1 MKGMSR
7 GHRSNSNGPMHRY
20 VRSGAYARDHAAVQA
35 EQQYWFH
42 SSEYQQNVQDMMDK
56 LRAAQTV
63 LENEVLNPGSYLHDT
78 SKWFYISSGE
88 LLRG

>member
-1 MKGMSR
+1 
-7 GHRSNSNGPMHRY
+7 
-20 VRSGAYARDHAAVQA
+20 
-35 EQQYWFH
+35 
-42 SSEYQQNVQDMMDK
+42 MMDK